1 MSDKNKELENGLNEL
16 WTRDIEQLLLS
27 KKYDQAKGAME
38 YFGCPRKVINE
49 MISYYKEDK
58 NVG

>member
-16 WTRDIEQLLLS
+16 LTRDIEQLLLS

-38 YFGCPRKVINE
+38 YFVCPRKVINE
-49 MISYYKEDK
+49 MISYYK
-58 NVG
+58 